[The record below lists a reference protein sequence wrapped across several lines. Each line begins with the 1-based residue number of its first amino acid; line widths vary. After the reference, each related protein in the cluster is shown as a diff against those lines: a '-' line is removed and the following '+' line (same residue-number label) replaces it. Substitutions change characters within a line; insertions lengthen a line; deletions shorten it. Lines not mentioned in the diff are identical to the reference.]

1 MTDWFHVA
9 LTILVL
15 FAVTNFWLVF
25 RVLRPLR
32 KLAIQTADLSRGN
45 LTALQQP
52 CGGIPEIGIL
62 RRTMA
67 SMAAHV
73 RRSHDDGIAYRHAL
87 TNGQEAERA
96 RIAHELHDDT
106 IQSLVAIAQS
116 LDFALT
122 WVEKD
127 CVRAAAML
135 KTARQQA
142 VETIEGLR
150 RLIANLRPPAL
161 EELGLIPAL
170 QMLAE
175 SETGAEVK
183 VRTTGIER
191 RLQAGQELSLF
202 RVAQE
207 AIHNAQRHGHATQ
220 ISVEVDYQRQR
231 IRLTTCDNGVGFRP
245 PQHFDQLARSGHYG
259 LLGMEE
265 RIQHL
270 NGTIQIVSAPESGTT
285 LVVELP
291 LDNLDQPTETVKDPV
306 CGAWIQPQQAYGS
319 VRYEGEKYYFCC
331 PVCQGA
337 FQQNPET
344 CLGSLN

>member
-1 MTDWFHVA
+1 LTDWFHVA

-15 FAVTNFWLVF
+15 FVVTNFWLVY

-32 KLAIQTADLSRGN
+32 KLALQTADLSRGN
-45 LTALQQP
+45 LAALQQP

-62 RRTMA
+62 QRTMA

-73 RRSHDDGIAYRHAL
+73 RRSHDDGLAYRHAL
-87 TNGQEAERA
+87 TDGQEAERA

-116 LDFALT
+116 LDFASNLI
-122 WVEKD
+122 EKD
-127 CVRAAAML
+127 SVRAAAML

-142 VETIEGLR
+142 VEAIEGLR

-170 QMLAE
+170 RMLAE
-175 SETGAEVK
+175 SESGAEVK

-191 RLQAGQELSLF
+191 RLQAGHELALF

-207 AIHNAQRHGHATQ
+207 AIHNAQRHGQATR
-220 ISVEVDYQRQR
+220 ISVEVDYQLQR
-231 IRLTTCDNGVGFRP
+231 VRLSTCDNGVGFLP
-245 PQHFDQLARSGHYG
+245 PENLDQLARTGHYG
-259 LLGMEE
+259 LLGMQE

-270 NGTIQIVSAPESGTT
+270 NGTIQIVSAPDSGTN

-291 LDNLDQPTETVKDPV
+291 LDKPDQPTETVKDPV
-306 CGAWIQPQQAYGS
+306 CGARIKPQQAYGS

-337 FQQNPET
+337 FQQNAET
-344 CLGSLN
+344 YLAKLN